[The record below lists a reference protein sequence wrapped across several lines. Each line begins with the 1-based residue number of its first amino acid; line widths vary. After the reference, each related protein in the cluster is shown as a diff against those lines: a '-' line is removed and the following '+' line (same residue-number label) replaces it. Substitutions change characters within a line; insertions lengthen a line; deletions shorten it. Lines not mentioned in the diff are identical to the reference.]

1 MYSHIMPPNTV
12 RKKKTPA
19 FCHFNFH
26 PKTSTDETNIRQAS
40 ESTNTYL
47 FSEVIAE
54 DTGYK
59 DRDWQSP
66 RDGIVC
72 CFGKRRV
79 DVQIKG
85 QNANSKAEQKSNQI
99 TTKSN
104 VKRVD
109 YHLVQLHLFSY
120 RPTLHSY

>member
-1 MYSHIMPPNTV
+1 MYIIPGHVFSHYATQYCE
-12 RKKKTPA
+12 KKKNPA
-19 FCHFNFH
+19 ICHLNFH

-85 QNANSKAEQKSNQI
+85 QNANSKAEQKS
-99 TTKSN
+99 
-104 VKRVD
+104 D
-109 YHLVQLHLFSY
+109 YDKVQ
-120 RPTLHSY
+120 R